1 MVASDLTC
9 GLLVRRKKVMSERKA
24 EDWIS
29 EWEGMQ
35 EEFIEEGT
43 MFRVT
48 IPSIEKTQEWMD
60 GEKPLLKVVGHD
72 WYKKE
77 ENV

>member
-1 MVASDLTC
+1 MGLVVSDPTC
-9 GLLVRRKKVMSERKA
+9 GILSRGKKVMSERKA

-48 IPSIEKTQEWMD
+48 IPSVEKTQEWMD
-60 GEKPLLKVVGHD
+60 KEPLLLTVNHSKYYFD
-72 WYKKE
+72 E
-77 ENV
+77 

>member
-1 MVASDLTC
+1 
-9 GLLVRRKKVMSERKA
+9 MSERKA

-48 IPSIEKTQEWMD
+48 IPSVEKTQEWMD
-60 GEKPLLKVVGHD
+60 KEPLLLTVNHSKYYFD
-72 WYKKE
+72 E
-77 ENV
+77 

>member
-1 MVASDLTC
+1 
-9 GLLVRRKKVMSERKA
+9 MSERKA

-43 MFRVT
+43 MFRLD
-48 IPSIEKTQEWMD
+48 IPSVEKTQEWMD
-60 GEKPLLKVVGHD
+60 EEPLLLTVNHSKYYFD
-72 WYKKE
+72 D
-77 ENV
+77 

>member
-1 MVASDLTC
+1 
-9 GLLVRRKKVMSERKA
+9 MSERKA

-48 IPSIEKTQEWMD
+48 IPSVEKTQEWMN
-60 GEKPLLKVVGHD
+60 EEPLMLKVDHSKYYFD
-72 WYKKE
+72 T
-77 ENV
+77 